1 MKERGGRQAQ
11 NGIAAGRKGTG
22 DWQAWDEDST
32 GRRSVGDRQAR
43 DGITQSDEHERM
55 DADCGRGAE
64 SDDSE
69 RAPRA

>member
-32 GRRSVGDRQAR
+32 GRKSVGAGGRGTGN
-43 DGITQSDEHERM
+43 GIT
-55 DADCGRGAE
+55 AGR
-64 SDDSE
+64 
-69 RAPRA
+69 